1 MLRTICFLVIV
12 LSVAVGAT
20 AAQPAELVVQA
31 PAELEPAIA
40 ALYAALG
47 GADALTFADEGAH
60 IVVTGEPD
68 AAALNT
74 VYFLPDAA
82 LALQADNDAARQLM
96 AFAISPDG
104 QQVLIDLGLLPAVV
118 TVTDQAGF
126 TVDVPQPVRGVVSP
140 YSLVTYMV
148 YIAGAGDRLLAAG
161 FLGARD
167 PQGAAA
173 MERIDP
179 RFPELAAS
187 DMNQNNANVEE
198 IARLAP
204 DVILSAARADWL
216 EPVDQLA
223 IPIVRFEGE
232 SIEALKDGVL
242 LTGQIL
248 GPDAARRAQM
258 WVDYYDR
265 VVSEV
270 LAISEQVE
278 TPVRVL
284 FTGTQATRVASG
296 EMYQSAI
303 IEAAGGESVTSEL
316 PGYWNDVNLEQI
328 ALWNPDV
335 ILVPPYGGAS
345 VEAIT
350 ESPEWQL
357 LDAVRNGAVYRVPKL
372 VAPWDTPTPDSVLG
386 IIWIAELLY
395 PDLFG
400 LNCAGETRYFYDTF
414 YDYAISDDEVAML
427 CGQP

>member
-1 MLRTICFLVIV
+1 MLRAACFLMILMCVA
-12 LSVAVGAT
+12 LSA
-20 AAQPAELVVQA
+20 AAQPAELVVQS
-31 PAELEPAIA
+31 PAELEPAVA

-47 GADALTFADEGAH
+47 GTDTLTFADEAAH

-68 AAALNT
+68 AAALDT
-74 VYFLPDAA
+74 VYFLPDVA
-82 LALQADNDAARQLM
+82 LALQADSDAARQLM
-96 AFAISPDG
+96 AFAVSPDG

-126 TVDVPQPVRGVVSP
+126 TVDILQPVRGVVSP

-148 YIAGAGDRLLAAG
+148 YVVGAGDRLLAAG

-204 DVILSAARADWL
+204 DVIFSSARADWL
-216 EPVDQLA
+216 EPVDQLG

-248 GPDAARRAQM
+248 GPDAAHRAQM

-270 LAISEQVE
+270 VAISSQVE

-284 FTGTQATRVASG
+284 FTGTQPTRVASG
-296 EMYQSAI
+296 EMYQSAVI
-303 IEAAGGESVTSEL
+303 AAAGGVSVTSEL
-316 PGYWNDVNLEQI
+316 TGYWNDVNLEQI

-350 ESPEWQL
+350 ENAEWQL
-357 LDAVRNGAVYRVPKL
+357 LDAVRNRAVYRVPKL

-386 IIWIAELLY
+386 VIWLAELLY
-395 PDLFG
+395 PDLFQ
-400 LNCAGETRYFYDTF
+400 LDCPAETRYFYNTF
-414 YDYAISDDEVAML
+414 YDYAISDEEIAML
-427 CGQP
+427 CSQP